1 MIIQAFKSQ
10 QLDDVK
16 DVLKQVFLNH
26 PHSDNKEHLIVE
38 NLINNNNDVLSMVG
52 IDNDKVVAFITYSKV
67 KFDNDN
73 DNWVGLAPVA
83 VLPEY
88 QGCGLGSKIIKS
100 SLEQIKQSYDGCVV
114 MGEGEYYKRFGFD
127 VVDGLF
133 FEGVPTEYFMAQSFK
148 GTKPQGA
155 VVYNEAFY
163 LK

>member
-1 MIIQAFKSQ
+1 MIIQKFKLQ

-16 DVLKQVFLNH
+16 DVLQQAFLNH
-26 PHSDNKEHLIVE
+26 PHSEQNEHLIVE
-38 NLINNNNDVLSMVG
+38 NLITNNNDVLSMVG

-83 VLPEY
+83 VLPEC
-88 QGCGLGSKIIKS
+88 QGCGLGSKIIES

-127 VVDGLF
+127 VIEGLF
-133 FEGVPTEYFMAQSFK
+133 FEGVPAEYFMAQSFK
-148 GTKPQGA
+148 DTKPQGA
-155 VVYNEAFY
+155 VVYNQAFY